1 MPESYP
7 KSDHIASYF
16 SQAKFFIVVTEL
28 EAVRLGYLGS
38 VPARRRT
45 FRFSTASRPGPWST
59 QPIQWLPEGFS
70 SNVKWSG
77 MNLEYSRP
85 SSVRVNN
92 IWSSASI
99 LPYVLSDQSLLV
111 VEGRRHVECHVP
123 GVARRGS
130 HASLV
135 RFG

>member
-1 MPESYP
+1 
-7 KSDHIASYF
+7 
-16 SQAKFFIVVTEL
+16 
-28 EAVRLGYLGS
+28 
-38 VPARRRT
+38 
-45 FRFSTASRPGPWST
+45 
-59 QPIQWLPEGFS
+59 
-70 SNVKWSG
+70 VKWLG

-92 IWSSASI
+92 IWNSASI

-111 VEGRRHVECHVP
+111 VEGRLHVECCIP

-135 RFG
+135 RFRDVFCNEEFDHNALFHSPRYLLFAHHSSNSQTGLNRF